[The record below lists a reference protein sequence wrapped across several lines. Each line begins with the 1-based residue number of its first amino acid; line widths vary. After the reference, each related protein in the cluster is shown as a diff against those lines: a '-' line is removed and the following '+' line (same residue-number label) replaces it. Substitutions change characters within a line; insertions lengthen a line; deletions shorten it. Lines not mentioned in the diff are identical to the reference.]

1 MNDRTKLVLNGF
13 LKLSVSEQNDL
24 IRAINGTREQEPMEK
39 RAYKSSILKDVQ
51 GMDLGPTNEVCTCCG
66 R

>member
-13 LKLSVSEQNDL
+13 LELSASEQNDL
-24 IRAINGTREQEPMEK
+24 IRAINQVREQEPMEK
-39 RAYKSSILKDVQ
+39 RAYKSRITEDVQ
-51 GMDLGPTNEVCTCCG
+51 RMDLGPTSEICTCCG